1 MTTAVVLSRAAVAI
15 VVALAAQAD
24 AQPLPADPPV
34 APAPQPATAG
44 DGHDAA
50 EPAPAI
56 GEKWVRLQRDAD
68 GQPVALQTAIVRY
81 TGRWHG
87 DPVEVD
93 LIGAVHVGD
102 PAYYQDLNRRFT
114 KYDALLFE
122 LVAPQGTVIPK
133 GTRADTRH
141 PLGAMQG
148 GMKTILELE
157 HQLEQVDYTRANFVH
172 ADMSP
177 EEFFETMQD
186 RDEGVLQMFMRM
198 MGQSIAA
205 QSEQQA
211 EGQSADAEILMALFA
226 KDRARRLKIVM
237 AKQFHQMEGLL
248 SSFGGEEGSTIITE
262 RNKKALAVLKDQLD
276 MHRRRVGVFYGA
288 GHLADMHERIVGE
301 FGLQPEGVTWLTAWD
316 LKKQ

>member
-1 MTTAVVLSRAAVAI
+1 MIHRFALLAAVVAAVA
-15 VVALAAQAD
+15 ARSHAQEAPAAS
-24 AQPLPADPPV
+24 PP
-34 APAPQPATAG
+34 APAPATDQDAKPEQ
-44 DGHDAA
+44 DAA
-50 EPAPAI
+50 PAL
-56 GEKWVRLQRDAD
+56 GEKWVRLHRDAE
-68 GQPVALQTAIVRY
+68 GQPLALQTAIVRY
-81 TGRWHG
+81 TGRWNG
-87 DPVEVD
+87 VPVEVD

-102 PAYYQDLNRRFT
+102 RAYYQDLNQRFT
-114 KYDALLFE
+114 EYDALLFE

-177 EEFFETMQD
+177 DEFFQTMED

-198 MGQSIAA
+198 MGQSVAA

-248 SSFGGEEGSTIITE
+248 SSFGGEQGSTIITE
-262 RNKKALAVLKDQLD
+262 RNKKALEVLKDQLD
-276 MHRRRVGVFYGA
+276 IHRRKVGVFYGA
-288 GHLADMHERIVGE
+288 GHLVDMHERLVSE
-301 FGLQPEGVTWLTAWD
+301 FKLQPESITWLTAWD
-316 LKKQ
+316 LKQQ